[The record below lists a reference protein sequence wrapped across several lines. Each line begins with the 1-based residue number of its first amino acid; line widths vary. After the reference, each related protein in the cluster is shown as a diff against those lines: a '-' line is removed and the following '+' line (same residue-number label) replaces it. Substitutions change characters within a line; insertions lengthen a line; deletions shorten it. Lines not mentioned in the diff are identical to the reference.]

1 MGWTNTGKRAKP
13 ERKPELVIPEGG
25 KDGQV
30 LVRTEKELEWAGLP
44 IPEGGKPGQILVCT
58 AHGVEWIDRVV
69 NCHFS
74 EADGTWTCD
83 KTFNELKAAYE
94 AGSELIAHVSGYIC
108 RLSVCS
114 SAAIVFSLL
123 MTSNPTFENA
133 YTMVFASIGVSDSI
147 HVDYADV

>member
-58 AHGVEWIDRVV
+58 AHGVEWIDRVFS
-69 NCHFS
+69 CTFS

-94 AGSELIAHVSGYIC
+94 AGSELIAYVAGYTC
-108 RLSVCS
+108 RLSFCETAS
-114 SAAIVFSLL
+114 MIFSLF
-123 MTSNPTFENA
+123 MTDALTFDHV
-133 YTMVFASIGVSDSI
+133 YTLVYASISKDGSVT
-147 HVDYADV
+147 VDYEEL